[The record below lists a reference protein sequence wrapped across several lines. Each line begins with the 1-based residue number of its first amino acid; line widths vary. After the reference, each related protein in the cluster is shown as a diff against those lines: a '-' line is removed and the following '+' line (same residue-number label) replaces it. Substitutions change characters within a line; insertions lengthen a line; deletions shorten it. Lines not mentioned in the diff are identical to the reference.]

1 VVLIEWEGME
11 MRSLYIFALACFFA
25 SCAMDRAFADYP
37 MQCAG
42 GGEITAN
49 YYPAQG
55 YIEVNFRK
63 APQGANYAAPGA
75 GECAWM
81 DRAVNDGEPFW
92 FRYAL
97 PGGQRIERF
106 MFGPGS
112 GRVLGTQPLPAG
124 VGGYSVGLIMDV
136 SGNTL
141 AALINAINSGQRFTI
156 QAGNSGK
163 GYFTVS
169 QILF

>member
-55 YIEVNFRK
+55 RLYTT
-63 APQGANYAAPGA
+63 
-75 GECAWM
+75 
-81 DRAVNDGEPFW
+81 
-92 FRYAL
+92 L
-97 PGGQRIERF
+97 
-106 MFGPGS
+106 
-112 GRVLGTQPLPAG
+112 TQ
-124 VGGYSVGLIMDV
+124 VGGV
-136 SGNTL
+136 SPR
-141 AALINAINSGQRFTI
+141 S
-156 QAGNSGK
+156 
-163 GYFTVS
+163 
-169 QILF
+169 